1 MGECTQSIVCVGVV
15 QSFAWS
21 KQRLQ
26 ELIKEPN
33 CSMKLEQTEELHAFL
48 SDYHEAFYIEEQEQ
62 GETDLVEMTEIHT
75 GMLHPEESH
84 PGGCCLQ
91 YDGRRQSSY

>member
-15 QSFAWS
+15 QSFAWR
-21 KQRLQ
+21 KQRL
-26 ELIKEPN
+26 L
-33 CSMKLEQTEELHAFL
+33 KLEQTEELHACL

-84 PGGCCLQ
+84 PGGCRLQ
-91 YDGRRQSSY
+91 YDRRRQSSY